1 VSAITKI
8 QEILGVTPDGIWGPK
23 TQASLDALIKAYKD
37 QSEAP
42 VPGTYT
48 GRKKAQA
55 SSFADPADLAAFAKC
70 KREGGYRS
78 NGVWHEGSS
87 DNHCFE
93 VGDNGIGAW
102 GDHTV
107 EGSGPCVAMRASELI
122 AKWGSTGN
130 GRNKIVRIFY
140 KDKTAEFP
148 VKDLLGTPGRV
159 DLNPDACAV
168 LGLKPPVMANIEW
181 EWA

>member
-1 VSAITKI
+1 VSAIAKI

-23 TQASLDALIKAYKD
+23 TQASLDALIKAYQN
-37 QSEAP
+37 QSEAD
-42 VPGTYT
+42 VPTT
-48 GRKKAQA
+48 DRKKAQA

-107 EGSGPCVAMRASELI
+107 EGSGPCVAMRAADLI
-122 AKWGSTGN
+122 AKWGTVDAGAD
-130 GRNKIVRIFY
+130 KIVRVYY
-140 KDKTAEFP
+140 KDKKAEFP

-159 DLNPDACAV
+159 DLNPDACDV
-168 LGLKPPVMANIEW
+168 LGLKPPVMVNIEW